1 MPRRRTDV
9 PYLDD
14 LVAYRGGCVVL
25 VRDLV
30 ELGMH
35 RDTIAYRCRSGGPW
49 RRLAPGLVLLRN
61 GAPTRDDR
69 RRGGLLHAGPGAVI
83 TGLDA
88 LELHGLERAPRPS
101 GPVHLL
107 VPTERRRSGYGLVMI
122 ERTDRVPVPEPGRWP
137 VAPIERA
144 VLDAVRRIR
153 ERDVVR
159 SVLAE
164 VVQRSLRTPAQ
175 LAAELEAGGQR
186 GSRLPREVLREV
198 SAGIR
203 SVAEAKARELVLAS
217 RTLPPVLWNPA
228 VVDAHGRFVAKPDA
242 WFDDVAMA
250 WEIDSHE
257 FHLSPADH
265 AATLARRSAMTAA
278 GILVLATVPS
288 RVTAEPAA
296 VLAELERAHAH
307 AASRPRPALRALP
320 HALPHAPTSGA
331 FVG

>member
-9 PYLDD
+9 PDLDD
-14 LVAYRGGCVVL
+14 LVAYRGGPVVL

-30 ELGMH
+30 EVGMH

-49 RRLAPGLVLLRN
+49 RRLAPGLVLLHN
-61 GAPTRDDR
+61 GPPTRDDR
-69 RRGGLLHAGPGAVI
+69 RRGGLLHAGPDALI

-107 VPTERRRSGYGLVMI
+107 VRAERRRSGYGLVMI
-122 ERTDRVPVPEPGRWP
+122 ERTDRLPTPEPGRWP
-137 VAPIERA
+137 IAPLERA
-144 VLDAVRRIR
+144 VIDAVRRMR
-153 ERDVVR
+153 DRDVVR
-159 SVLAE
+159 SVVAE
-164 VVQRSLRTPAQ
+164 VVQRGLRTPAR
-175 LAAELEAGGQR
+175 LAAELEEGGQR

-203 SVAEAKARELVLAS
+203 SVAEAKARVLLQRS
-217 RTLPPVLWNPA
+217 RSLPPVIWNPE
-228 VVDAHGRFVAKPDA
+228 VVDEQGRFIAKPDA
-242 WFDDVAMA
+242 WFDGVAMA

-278 GILVLATVPS
+278 GIIVLATAPS
-288 RVTAEPAA
+288 RITRESAT
-296 VLAELERAHAH
+296 VLAELERTHAQ
-307 AASRPRPALRALP
+307 AALRPRPRLYALP
-320 HALPHAPTSGA
+320 DVPTNGA

>member
-9 PYLDD
+9 PDLDD
-14 LVAYRGGCVVL
+14 LVAYRGGLVVL

-35 RDTIAYRCRSGGPW
+35 RDTIAYRCRPGGPW
-49 RRLAPGLVLLRN
+49 RRLAPGLVMLRN
-61 GAPTRDDR
+61 GPPTRDDR
-69 RRGGLLHAGPGAVI
+69 RRGGLLHAGPDALI
-83 TGLDA
+83 PGLDA

-122 ERTDRVPVPEPGRWP
+122 ERTDRLPAPDPGRWP
-137 VAPIERA
+137 LAPLHRA
-144 VLDAVRRIR
+144 VIDAVRRIR
-153 ERDVVR
+153 ERDAVR
-159 SVLAE
+159 SVVAE
-164 VVQRSLRTPAQ
+164 VVQRGLRTPAQ
-175 LAAELEAGGQR
+175 LAAELEEGAQR

-203 SVAEAKARELVLAS
+203 SVAEAKARVLLQRS
-217 RTLPPVLWNPA
+217 RVLPRVVWNPE
-228 VVDAHGRFVAKPDA
+228 VVDEHGRFLAKPDA

-278 GILVLATVPS
+278 GILVVATAPS
-288 RVTAEPAA
+288 RITREPRA
-296 VLAELERAHAH
+296 VLEDLERSHAQ
-307 AASRPRPALRALP
+307 AALRPRPRL
-320 HALPHAPTSGA
+320 HALPSVPTNGA
-331 FVG
+331 LVG

>member
-9 PYLDD
+9 PDLDD
-14 LVAYRGGCVVL
+14 LVAYRGGLVVL

-30 ELGMH
+30 ELGLH
-35 RDTIAYRCRSGGPW
+35 RDTIAYRCRPGGPW

-61 GAPTRDDR
+61 GPPTRDDR
-69 RRGGLLHAGPGAVI
+69 RRGGLLHAGPESLI

-122 ERTDRVPVPEPGRWP
+122 ERTDRLPARGPGRLP
-137 VAPIERA
+137 VAPLERA
-144 VLDAVRRIR
+144 VIDAVRRMR

-159 SVLAE
+159 SIIAE
-164 VVQRSLRTPAQ
+164 TVQRGLRSPAQ
-175 LAAELEAGGQR
+175 LAAELEAGAQR
-186 GSRLPREVLREV
+186 GSRLPREVLCEV
-198 SAGIR
+198 RAGIR
-203 SVAEAKARELVLAS
+203 SVAEAKARALLQQS
-217 RTLPPVLWNPA
+217 RALPPVVWNA
-228 VVDAHGRFVAKPDA
+228 EIVDEHGRFIAKPDA
-242 WFDDVAMA
+242 WFDGVAMA

-278 GILVLATVPS
+278 GILVVATAPS
-288 RVTAEPAA
+288 RITREPTL
-296 VLAELERAHAH
+296 VLGELERTHAQ
-307 AASRPRPALRALP
+307 AAMRPRPRLYALP
-320 HALPHAPTSGA
+320 SVPTSGA

>member
-9 PYLDD
+9 PDLDD
-14 LVAYRGGCVVL
+14 LVAYRGGLVVL

-35 RDTIAYRCRSGGPW
+35 RDTIAYRCRPGGPW
-49 RRLAPGLVLLRN
+49 RRLAPGLVMLRN
-61 GAPTRDDR
+61 GPPTRDDR
-69 RRGGLLHAGPGAVI
+69 RRGGLLHAGPDALI

-107 VPTERRRSGYGLVMI
+107 VPPERRRSGYGLVMI
-122 ERTDRVPVPEPGRWP
+122 ERTDRLPGPAPGRWP
-137 VAPIERA
+137 IAPLERA
-144 VLDAVRRIR
+144 VIDTVRRMR

-159 SVLAE
+159 SVVAE
-164 VVQRSLRTPAQ
+164 VVQRGLRTPAQ
-175 LAAELEAGGQR
+175 LATELEAGAQR

-203 SVAEAKARELVLAS
+203 SVAEAKARVLLQRSKA
-217 RTLPPVLWNPA
+217 LPPALWNPE
-228 VVDAHGRFVAKPDA
+228 VVDEHGRFIAKPDA

-257 FHLSPADH
+257 FHLGPADH
-265 AATLARRSAMTAA
+265 AATLARRSAMTAT
-278 GILVLATVPS
+278 GIIVVATAPS
-288 RVTAEPAA
+288 RIAREPAT
-296 VLAELERAHAH
+296 VLAELERTHAQ
-307 AASRPRPALRALP
+307 AALRPRPRLYALP
-320 HALPHAPTSGA
+320 DVPTSGA